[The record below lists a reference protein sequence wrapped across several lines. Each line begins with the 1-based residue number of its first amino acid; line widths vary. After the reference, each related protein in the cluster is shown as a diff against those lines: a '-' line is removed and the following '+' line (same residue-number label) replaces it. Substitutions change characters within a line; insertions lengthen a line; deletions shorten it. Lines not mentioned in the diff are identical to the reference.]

1 MYRLQFCALLVVLA
15 CSPRSAPPPTP
26 ERTRSQLTADHA
38 ELLRLHARAREAH
51 LSRRSDWLVNEWAD
65 SLFSVSNGRVS
76 VTRPSQGQPGFQEY
90 FDAVEFQAWDDIV
103 PPRVRISADGQMAYI
118 IVEKRVHL
126 TPRGASGREAER
138 TRFAWLSVYEKVA
151 GRWRLAAIASTDR
164 PDSL

>member
-1 MYRLQFCALLVVLA
+1 MYFCAVLGVLA
-15 CSPRSAPPPTP
+15 CSSSTAQRHAPEPKRI
-26 ERTRSQLTADHA
+26 EGTADHA
-38 ELLRLHARAREAH
+38 ELLRLHNRAREAH
-51 LSRRSDWLVNEWAD
+51 LSRRADWLVNEWTD
-65 SLFSVSNGRVS
+65 SLFSVSHGRVS
-76 VTRPSQGQPGFQEY
+76 VTRPSEGQPGFQKY

-103 PPRVRISADGQMAYI
+103 PPRIRISADGQMAYI

-126 TPRGASGREAER
+126 TPRDSSAGEAER

>member
-1 MYRLQFCALLVVLA
+1 MRRLLNCTLLAILA
-15 CSPRSAPPPTP
+15 CSSSSPPGSGPEPR
-26 ERTRSQLTADHA
+26 RADLAADRA

-51 LSRRSDWLVNEWAD
+51 LSHRADWLVSEWTD
-65 SLFSVSNGRVS
+65 SLFSVSHGRVS
-76 VTRPSQGQPGFQEY
+76 ITRPAEGQPGFQEY

-103 PPRVRISADGQMAYI
+103 PPRIRISADGQMAYV

-126 TPRGASGREAER
+126 TPRDTSGGEAER